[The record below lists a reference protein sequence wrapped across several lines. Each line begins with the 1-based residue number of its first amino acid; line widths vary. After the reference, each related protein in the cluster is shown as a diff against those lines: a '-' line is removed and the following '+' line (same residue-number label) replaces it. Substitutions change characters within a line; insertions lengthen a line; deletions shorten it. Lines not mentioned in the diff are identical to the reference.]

1 MTMTAAPLPR
11 PCTVPPQGPAAARA
25 AALSALV
32 PVLEGD
38 RVRLRA
44 PTLHDFPAYDRI
56 MAADTGHMGGPFT
69 PDRIWADFCNYI
81 AGWMLRGLGT
91 WTVETR
97 AGDIVGFVNLALEW
111 GDEEPELGWMIL
123 PDHRGQGLGTEAAR
137 LARDWGMDQVATM
150 VSYADP
156 ANTRSIALAERL
168 GAVRD
173 RAAEAAIAT
182 SDDDPVTVWRHKPVA
197 EGAR

>member
-1 MTMTAAPLPR
+1 MTAPLPR
-11 PCTVPPQGPAAARA
+11 PCTIPPQGPAAARA
-25 AALSALV
+25 AALAALV

-44 PTLHDFPAYDRI
+44 PRLADYPAYERI
-56 MAADTGHMGGPFT
+56 MAVDTGHMGGPYT
-69 PDRIWADFCNYI
+69 PEAIWNDFCNYV

-97 AGDIVGFVNLALEW
+97 AGEVAGFVNLALEW
-111 GDEEPELGWMIL
+111 LDEEPELGWMIL
-123 PDHRGQGLGTEAAR
+123 PEHRGKGLVTEAAR
-137 LARDWGMDQVATM
+137 LARDWGMDQVDTM

-156 ANTRSIALAERL
+156 DNTRSHALARRL

-173 RAAEAAIAT
+173 AGAEAAIAVWET
-182 SDDDPVTVWRHKPVA
+182 EPVTVWRHKPMP